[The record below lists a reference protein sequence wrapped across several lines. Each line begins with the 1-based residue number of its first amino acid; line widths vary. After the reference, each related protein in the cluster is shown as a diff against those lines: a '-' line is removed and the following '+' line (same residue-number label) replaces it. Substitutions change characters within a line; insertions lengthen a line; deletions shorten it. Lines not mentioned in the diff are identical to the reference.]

1 MAADKEDIV
10 VSSGAGQGVISCRVI
25 FSFRQTVVYL
35 SVLFFFNGIL
45 NQNLYFLITGR
56 LYVQE

>member
-10 VSSGAGQGVISCRVI
+10 VSSGAGQRVISCRVI

-35 SVLFFFNGIL
+35 SVLFFF
-45 NQNLYFLITGR
+45 
-56 LYVQE
+56 